1 MAQRLLFM
9 LILLFPSMAQAGVF
23 EGFAGVR
30 SAAMGGAQR
39 AVGSSNE
46 AIYLNPAS
54 MAAFQRFGIDMEL
67 AYEQPQDLR
76 RMRITAVDSKTSTI
90 AAGIGYETIERAEGL
105 PKLRRTSVAVAYPLG
120 QYMFFGSTG
129 HYITGTKLSGEE
141 ETALEL
147 FNADVGLT
155 LNLSDVLQLGMS
167 WHNVLDTDEPE
178 LAPES
183 MAFGLAAGTEILV
196 GAFDVRFRDDANGQR
211 QTSYHVGS
219 ELFFG
224 GALAA
229 RLGYINQPKDESSAE
244 KEHVIALGGAYVTK
258 TGALAVSMQRP
269 LSGGAPWTV
278 AGALKFFM

>member
-1 MAQRLLFM
+1 MAQRLLSL
-9 LILLFPSMAQAGVF
+9 LILILPSVVHAGVF

-54 MAAFQRFGIDMEL
+54 MAAFQRFGIDMEI
-67 AYEQPQDLR
+67 AYEQPEDMR

-90 AAGIGYETIERAEGL
+90 AAGVGYETIERAEGL

-120 QYMFFGSTG
+120 QYIFFGSTG
-129 HYITGTKLSGEE
+129 HYITGTKLTGDDES
-141 ETALEL
+141 ALEL
-147 FNADVGLT
+147 FNADVGLS

-167 WHNVLDTDEPE
+167 WHNVLDTDEPG

-183 MAFGLAAGTEILV
+183 MGFGLAAGTDVLV
-196 GAFDVRFRDDANGQR
+196 GAFDVRFRDGADGER
-211 QTSYHVGS
+211 LTSYHVGS

-229 RLGYINQPKDESSAE
+229 RLGYVNQPKSGSSAD
-244 KEHVIALGGAYVTK
+244 KEHVIALGGAYVTQA
-258 TGALAVSMQRP
+258 GALAVSMQRA
-269 LSGGAPWTV
+269 LSDGSPWTV